1 MAEWKQ
7 MGGRTGTQVTHCGT
21 SSSMRE
27 SVRGPMADYM
37 SGSSNGRPVICQH
50 PMSKNLTHQQCE
62 ET

>member
-1 MAEWKQ
+1 
-7 MGGRTGTQVTHCGT
+7 MGGGTGTQVTLWAQQHHE
-21 SSSMRE
+21 E

-37 SGSSNGRPVICQH
+37 SGSSYGRPVICLH